1 MARRFTVMPP
11 IVCTGYELTDALR
24 RYLEVGHGVDFD
36 KVKAVTIEQDKE
48 LCGDEYN
55 EADEEA
61 LAPEREAVV
70 VDSFQKYFSR
80 VRRGAPAEVRKAL
93 EIPYSYSKWI
103 DGAPK
108 IYMFVPT
115 GAYIR
120 EGRTSGVLKTPR
132 DEDLKVIQAF
142 IDAANGLLPEAVRDE
157 ASFKLDDVHFEVH
170 TPGDLLQPVYKR
182 DERKELLPPR
192 HLRALFNV
200 PQ

>member
-1 MARRFTVMPP
+1 MAIRITYTLP

-36 KVKAVTIEQDKE
+36 RVKAVTIEQDKE

-70 VDSFQKYFSR
+70 VDSFQKYFSW
-80 VRRGAPAEVRKAL
+80 VRRGRASGGQKGTRDP
-93 EIPYSYSKWI
+93 IHKWI

-120 EGRTSGVLKTPR
+120 DGRTSGVLKTPR